1 MGSSRANSG
10 RPLKPLDPKARG
22 RARFGVA
29 LRNAR
34 IAAPGLCQR
43 ELAERL
49 SMATGRAVGRS
60 YIAKVELGE
69 LLPSY
74 DFVRAAGTTLGCQ
87 GPLQAAWE
95 QAVEEE
101 RMDRRTLISR
111 VPVTLA
117 ALTLGDRRG
126 EPATGIQKPDV
137 LDAELLAA
145 IEAGDGLGRL
155 GAGIAAQLDRVT
167 ARWRLL
173 DDSHGAKEAGT
184 GIAEHIEIIS
194 ALIPNAAHEQ
204 ARNALLSARASAEQ
218 LAGWCSWE
226 QRDLSAALRWST
238 KATRDAIQAGNRPLA
253 AYALARA
260 VAYQLRSGH
269 IADAATSVQPVVRV
283 AKRPDTPPLVASCL
297 AATCANA
304 LAANGNAVGAL
315 RASAWSR

>member
-10 RPLKPLDPKARG
+10 RPLKPLDPNARG

-34 IAAPGLCQR
+34 TAAPGLCQR

-74 DFVRAAGTTLGCQ
+74 DFVRAAGTALGCQ

-117 ALTLGDRRG
+117 ALTLGDPPWRADNG
-126 EPATGIQKPDV
+126 HP
-137 LDAELLAA
+137 
-145 IEAGDGLGRL
+145 EAGRTRCRAAGR
-155 GAGIAAQLDRVT
+155 
-167 ARWRLL
+167 
-173 DDSHGAKEAGT
+173 H
-184 GIAEHIEIIS
+184 
-194 ALIPNAAHEQ
+194 
-204 ARNALLSARASAEQ
+204 
-218 LAGWCSWE
+218 
-226 QRDLSAALRWST
+226 
-238 KATRDAIQAGNRPLA
+238 
-253 AYALARA
+253 
-260 VAYQLRSGH
+260 
-269 IADAATSVQPVVRV
+269 
-283 AKRPDTPPLVASCL
+283 
-297 AATCANA
+297 
-304 LAANGNAVGAL
+304 
-315 RASAWSR
+315 